1 MNKFFKL
8 IIIILQTLFLYIF
21 TFTSSSMSLEKYYK
35 ADSVSN
41 YFSGVISLQNNKY
54 EETYNFFK
62 KLNNLEDNHY
72 KYSKSYIETLVNN
85 AKINEAFKY
94 SKKIKTKKKNFFQS
108 DIVIISKFIKNDNF
122 SNANDYLSSINKYNY
137 TPLQELLIQ
146 ILISWVTVE
155 KSKLN
160 YNDAKEIFRLINPK
174 YKNIK
179 KINDVFLNCYFDTSR
194 VNEKF
199 LSLTSD
205 QSTDFSRYTFFHA
218 NYLLKKDLFEEA
230 NFILNSKLKEAPR
243 NLLLNQLYLDVSQR
257 NKIHIK
263 NNFDCKNISNV
274 IAELFYITANALS
287 TQSLYSKSNF
297 YINLAKYLN
306 QDFFSY
312 NTLLAENFIMVEN
325 YEKAKKIYLLLKKF
339 GEYYSWHSSKQIA
352 FLDIEKSKI
361 EKALISIETSY
372 KNLSSPNYYQT
383 YDLAQFLKNNQ
394 KFKKSIKYYSKILQ
408 NISRSHE
415 LYPKVKDGRGI
426 AYEQTGNWQKA
437 EKDFLDSLEAK
448 PDQAYVINYLAYSWI
463 EKGIKI
469 EKSLKML
476 EEANRL
482 RSNDGYITDSL
493 GWALYKLKKYEKA
506 KQYLKKAVQLMP
518 SDPIVNDHFA
528 DILWMNGERL
538 QARYYWKYV
547 LSLKDVE
554 DDLKNKI
561 MNKILNGPTSL
572 N

>member
-1 MNKFFKL
+1 
-8 IIIILQTLFLYIF
+8 
-21 TFTSSSMSLEKYYK
+21 MSLEKYYK